1 MAQKR
6 KTQCPH
12 CEESF
17 TIIWEEVD
25 LEPWTCPFCGGAL
38 DKDDETETISSEEDD
53 EDNRN

>member
-25 LEPWTCPFCGGAL
+25 LEPWTCPFCGEEHENL
-38 DKDDETETISSEEDD
+38 DEDMDAVNWDEED
-53 EDNRN
+53 